1 MDCQDNQENQE
12 RKEYLVEKED
22 LDCQVKRESL
32 VRREVMDYLDYPE
45 LKVDLVNPVWLVN
58 LVYQYRVHL
67 DDQVPLVLPVKRENL
82 VLLDLTENRDLQVQ
96 REISDQ

>member
-22 LDCQVKRESL
+22 LDCQVKRVSL